1 MVEYILRKILWL
13 PIVLIGVS
21 FVVFFTLHLV
31 PGDPAVVVAGPG
43 ATDEEIE
50 KIRAELNLDKPIY
63 VQYYLWLQNLLHG
76 NLGRSAIT
84 HEPVI
89 KMISFRLRYT
99 AELAGA
105 GIFIATCVGMLMGI
119 IAALKP
125 YSIFDYFCTLVSLL
139 GVSMPIFWFGL
150 MLIFLFSVKLRL
162 LPATGAGGFKAL
174 ILPATVV
181 ALDSTAIIARMTRA
195 SMLEVMGEDYIRTA
209 RAKGCKESN
218 VIFKHELRNA
228 MIPIITT
235 VGLQFGYLMAGAVL
249 TETVFAR
256 PGIGRLLA
264 DAVFRR
270 DFPVIQGLVLFIAVS
285 FVFINLLVDISYAL
299 IDPRVR
305 LR

>member
-1 MVEYILRKILWL
+1 MVEYIIRRILWSVV
-13 PIVLIGVS
+13 VLIGAS
-21 FVVFFTLHLV
+21 FVVFFMLHLV

-43 ATDEEIE
+43 ATQEEIE

-63 VQYYLWLQNLLHG
+63 VQYYLWLRNLLHG

-84 HEPVI
+84 HEPVV

-105 GIFIATCVGMLMGI
+105 GIFIAMCVGMLMGI

-125 YSIFDYFCTLVSLL
+125 YSIFDYISMLASLF

-150 MLIFLFSVKLRL
+150 ILIFLFSVKLHL
-162 LPATGAGGFKAL
+162 LPATGAGGFKSL
-174 ILPATVV
+174 ILPAIVV
-181 ALDSTAIIARMTRA
+181 GLDSTAIIARMTRA

-209 RAKGCKESN
+209 RAKGCREVS
-218 VIFKHELRNA
+218 VIFKHVLKNA
-228 MIPIITT
+228 MIPIVTT
-235 VGLQFGYLMAGAVL
+235 LGLQFGYLMAGAVL

-270 DFPVIQGLVLFIAVS
+270 DFPVIQGLVLFIATF
-285 FVFINLLVDISYAL
+285 FVFTNLLVDISYAL
-299 IDPRVR
+299 FDPRVR